1 MIDFRSGRE
10 PKSSSFDYISI
21 RIAAPP
27 EVVFSFFTDPV
38 KMVQWKGMDA
48 ALDPRPGGIYRVTMG
63 DDGPVMSGAYVELE
77 PYERL
82 VFLFGWEDGRHSM
95 APSSTRVEV
104 TLTPEG
110 HGTRVILRHLELPT
124 TEAIDQHQQG
134 WVHFLGEL
142 ARVVVPGAGHGAP
155 EPEAGA

>member
-1 MIDFRSGRE
+1 VTELQRAKQRPLDLEVF
-10 PKSSSFDYISI
+10 
-21 RIAAPP
+21 IAASPP
-27 EVVFSFFTDPV
+27 TVWQFWVDPERMCEWWGI
-38 KMVQWKGMDA
+38 KA
-48 ALDPRPGGIYRVTMG
+48 ELDPHPGGIYRVTMG

-142 ARVVVPGAGHGAP
+142 ARVVVPAAGHGASA
-155 EPEAGA
+155 PEAGA